1 MKRAHRI
8 AASLLALAAFWP
20 LQAQAD
26 ARHDAYLKAAQ
37 AFVAQH
43 RLPDGETIDKND
55 IDGSFSGKL
64 VPGNGVFAQLLL
76 AEGIPVRT
84 EEDL

>member
-55 IDGSFSGKL
+55 IDGSFSGNKMVICDIGRYL
-64 VPGNGVFAQLLL
+64 EKQL
-76 AEGIPVRT
+76 G
-84 EEDL
+84 